1 METRNNFR
9 TRIGQLISSR
19 NWTGVLVCICFASL
33 VSVVFAQEAVTSS
46 EQPVLAADAN
56 KAEVLSFPYF
66 AQIMDDGV
74 NIRSGPGTNYYSC
87 GKLNKIDKVK
97 VVGRRFSWSCIVP
110 PTGCFSW
117 VSRQYVDID
126 KNEPNIGIVTGD
138 GVRVYAGSEELKP
151 MRSEYVHFTLSK
163 GDKVQML
170 GQEMDDY
177 YKIVP
182 PAGAYLYVSTQYTK
196 PLVPVVQVP
205 ATVVPRPEAKTET
218 VSKPAAMPK
227 PEAAPSVKPEIKP
240 VAEANVPVVV
250 PTRMSVEAEK
260 LKEYNALKEQIEAQ
274 RAKPLGQQNYTDI
287 KKAALEIA
295 GNKEAGKAARYC
307 EFLLKQIERFEL
319 VQEVNKEVGLQ
330 DTQLQS
336 IQEGIEK
343 ARLSRLAEVP
353 ELGRFAIMG
362 RFQVSNVY
370 GAEAERKHY
379 LIMDD
384 SGKIVCYARSVGLVA
399 SMDLSKFIGQKVG
412 LVGTIVPHQQTSG
425 ALIQFTEIVKLK

>member
-1 METRNNFR
+1 METRNNLR

-19 NWTGVLVCICFASL
+19 VVLVCICFASL
-33 VSVVFAQEAVTSS
+33 VSIGFAQEAVTSS

-66 AQIMDDGV
+66 AQITDDGV

-87 GKLNKIDKVK
+87 GKLNKTDKVK

-110 PTGCFSW
+110 STGCFSW
-117 VSRQYVDID
+117 VSRQYIDID

-170 GQEMDDY
+170 GQELDDY

-196 PLVPVVQVP
+196 PLMQVP
-205 ATVVPRPEAKTET
+205 AAIVPRPEAKTET
-218 VSKPAAMPK
+218 VPKPAAMPK
-227 PEAAPSVKPEIKP
+227 SEAAPLVKPEIKP
-240 VAEANVPVVV
+240 VAEVNAPVVV

-260 LKEYNALKEQIEAQ
+260 LKEYNALKEQIGAQ
-274 RAKPLGQQNYTDI
+274 RAKPLDQQNYTNI
-287 KKAALEIA
+287 KKAVLEIA
-295 GNKEAGKAARYC
+295 NNKEAGKAARYC

-319 VQEVNKEVGLQ
+319 AQEVNKEVGLQ

-336 IQEGIEK
+336 IRDGIEK
-343 ARLSRLAEVP
+343 ARDRRLAEVP

-362 RFQVSNVY
+362 RFQISNVY

-384 SGKIVCYARSVGLVA
+384 SGKIVCYARPVGPAA

-412 LVGTIVPHQQTSG
+412 LVGTIQPHQQTSG